1 MASTATTR
9 NRLEKQGTGDNNNTW
24 GSVLNS
30 SLIDLVDE
38 ALDGRTN
45 FTLSTT
51 KTLSSTNYASDE
63 SRKRIIDIT
72 SGTGG
77 TVTIPAVEKSYLVR
91 NATSGDV
98 IFTTGSGDTATVK
111 SGNVM
116 PIISDG
122 TNVYLGLATD
132 FGSVIPKTSGTPTTN
147 THVTNKLYVD
157 TQVAAAVT
165 GTSMGTGV
173 ATFLGTPSSANLL
186 AAITDETGTGALVFA
201 SAPTLV
207 NPVVGTQA
215 QGDNST
221 KAASTAYVDTALSAL
236 TWATLETEATTSGT
250 TITFGPISGSYNEI
264 LFVFEGV
271 SHSSGTSRD
280 LQAKFSADGATYA
293 AGVSLFATVAA
304 SAALYGGLSIPRY
317 TGNAGRAAADLNDLS
332 GGTPTMLS
340 SGGYSFAW
348 RCAGVSYVQFVWS
361 GGASFDAGSITLYGR
376 K

>member
-91 NATSGDV
+91 NAASGDV

-122 TNVYLGLATD
+122 TNVYLGLAPD

-186 AAITDETGTGALVFA
+186 AAMTDETGTGALVFA

-221 KAASTAYVDTALSAL
+221 KAASTAYVDAAVAGVVWTQIATA
-236 TWATLETEATTSGT
+236 TPSGT
-250 TITFGPISGSYNEI
+250 GTVTFSSIPSTYSDLLIVVSGASHNNGSSQDLNIYVSPDNATFGGATAFASVAAVFVVSGGIKISGYRKDNGQLSVG
-264 LFVFEGV
+264 LGLAA
-271 SHSSGTSRD
+271 TSP
-280 LQAKFSADGATYA
+280 A
-293 AGVSLFATVAA
+293 VAA
-304 SAALYGGLSIPRY
+304 S
-317 TGNAGRAAADLNDLS
+317 TAGAF
-332 GGTPTMLS
+332 
-340 SGGYSFAW
+340 YW
-348 RCAGVSYVQFVWS
+348 RCTGGVSAVRIEWAA
-361 GGASFDAGSITLYGR
+361 GNFDAGTLTIYGR
-376 K
+376 

>member
-63 SRKRIIDIT
+63 SRKRIIDVT

-116 PIISDG
+116 PILSDG
-122 TNVYLGLATD
+122 TNVYLGLAPD

-157 TQVAAAVT
+157 TQIAAAVT

-221 KAASTAYVDTALSAL
+221 KAASTAYVDAAVAGVVWTQIATATPSGTGTVTFSGIPSTYSDLLIVVSGASHNNGSSQDLNIYVSPDNATFGSGSAAIASVTAANVVSGGIRISGYRKDNGQLSVGLGLSA
-236 TWATLETEATTSGT
+236 AS
-250 TITFGPISGSYNEI
+250 P
-264 LFVFEGV
+264 V
-271 SHSSGTSRD
+271 
-280 LQAKFSADGATYA
+280 
-293 AGVSLFATVAA
+293 VAA
-304 SAALYGGLSIPRY
+304 S
-317 TGNAGRAAADLNDLS
+317 TAGAF
-332 GGTPTMLS
+332 
-340 SGGYSFAW
+340 YW
-348 RCAGVSYVQFVWS
+348 RCTGGVSAVRIAWAA
-361 GGASFDAGSITLYGR
+361 GNFDAGTLTIYGR
-376 K
+376 

>member
-91 NATSGDV
+91 NAASGDV
-98 IFTTGSGDTATVK
+98 IFTTGSGNTATVK

-116 PIISDG
+116 PIVSDG
-122 TNVYLGLATD
+122 TNVYLGLAPD

-147 THVTNKLYVD
+147 AHVTNKLYVD
-157 TQVAAAVT
+157 TQIAAAVI

-186 AAITDETGTGALVFA
+186 AAMTDETGTGALVFA

-221 KAASTAYVDTALSAL
+221 KAASTAYVDAAVAGVVWTQIATATPSGTGTVTFSSIPSTYSDLLIVVSVASHNNGSSQDLNIYVSPDNATFGSGSAAIASVTAANVVSGGIKISGYRKDNGQLSVGLGLSA
-236 TWATLETEATTSGT
+236 TS
-250 TITFGPISGSYNEI
+250 P
-264 LFVFEGV
+264 V
-271 SHSSGTSRD
+271 
-280 LQAKFSADGATYA
+280 
-293 AGVSLFATVAA
+293 VAA
-304 SAALYGGLSIPRY
+304 S
-317 TGNAGRAAADLNDLS
+317 TAGAF
-332 GGTPTMLS
+332 
-340 SGGYSFAW
+340 YW
-348 RCAGVSYVQFVWS
+348 RCTGGVSAVRIAWAA
-361 GGASFDAGSITLYGR
+361 GNFDAGTLTIYGR
-376 K
+376 